1 LPHALPWIRPTVGDT
16 PKMIRV
22 RSTPPSLPPSL
33 GFEKQLTQLCLEEE
47 RGKKTKN
54 SWHSYIEEEALLWDV
69 CVCVCHREPQVQ
81 NKGGCI
87 SFLAK
92 IYLLP
97 TWWWCAKSWVI
108 SSQEIGKCRI
118 YSNKALETTNQKKTP
133 TTRLQQRRLVTWGEL
148 YCEINVLPPL
158 RCIHT

>member
-1 LPHALPWIRPTVGDT
+1 MPHALPWIRPHF
-16 PKMIRV
+16 RV
-22 RSTPPSLPPSL
+22 TSTPPSLSPSL
-33 GFEKQLTQLCLEEE
+33 GFERQLTQLCLEEE
-47 RGKKTKN
+47 GGGKKTKFHGIPT
-54 SWHSYIEEEALLWDV
+54 WKRPYYGMYV
-69 CVCVCHREPQVQ
+69 CVRHREPQMQ

-92 IYLLP
+92 IYWLP

-118 YSNKALETTNQKKTP
+118 YSNKTLETTNQKKTL

-148 YCEINVLPPL
+148 DCEINVFS
-158 RCIHT
+158 H